1 VKLNVSSGQK
11 RPGIETITKENN
23 MKNKVSIIGAGM
35 TGSTTAHWLAE
46 REIADLVLVDVVEG
60 MPQGKALDL
69 QQALPVIG
77 KDVRVMGSNDYSATA
92 GSDIVVITAGLP
104 RKPGMSR
111 DDLLFANAEIVRKAT
126 EETIKYSPEAIF
138 IILTNPLDAMA
149 YLAMKVAG
157 VAPQRVVG
165 QAGILDS
172 ARMRAFVA
180 MELGVSVENIHCYV
194 LGGHGDEM
202 VPLTRASN
210 VAGVPLE
217 DILPAGR
224 LEAIVDRT
232 RKGGGE
238 IVSLLKTGSAY
249 YAPAAAIAQMA
260 DAILKDKHLIV
271 PASAYLQGEYGLND
285 IFFGVPAQLGRKG
298 VEKVIEYKLSEK
310 ELADLQKSAQ
320 GCAENIAKLK

>member
-1 VKLNVSSGQK
+1 
-11 RPGIETITKENN
+11 

-46 REIADLVLVDVVEG
+46 REIADIVLVDVVEG

-69 QQALPVIG
+69 QEALPVIG
-77 KDVRVMGSNDYSATA
+77 KDVKVTGSNSYEATA
-92 GSDIVVITAGLP
+92 ASDIVVITAGLA

-111 DDLLFANAEIVRKAT
+111 DDLLAANADIVRKAA
-126 EETIKYSPEAIF
+126 EETIRLSPDAIF
-138 IILTNPLDAMA
+138 VILTNPLDVMA
-149 YLAMKVAG
+149 YVAMKATG
-157 VAPQRVVG
+157 VPPYRVVG

-180 MELGVSVENIHCYV
+180 MELGVSVENVHCYV

-202 VPLTRASN
+202 VPLTRHSN
-210 VAGVPLE
+210 VAGIPLQ
-217 DILPAGR
+217 DILPPER

-238 IVSLLKTGSAY
+238 IVALLKSGSAY
-249 YAPAAAIAQMA
+249 YAPAVAVTQMV

-271 PASAYLQGEYGLND
+271 PASAYLQGEYGLNSL
-285 IFFGVPAQLGRKG
+285 FFGVPTQLGRKG
-298 VEKVIEYKLSEK
+298 VEKVFEY
-310 ELADLQKSAQ
+310 ELNEEEMTALQKSAQ
-320 GCAENIAKLK
+320 GIAENITKLQL

>member
-1 VKLNVSSGQK
+1 
-11 RPGIETITKENN
+11 

-46 REIADLVLVDVVEG
+46 REVADLVLVDVVEG

-69 QQALPVIG
+69 QEALPVIG
-77 KDVRVMGSNDYSATA
+77 KDVKVTGSNDYAATA
-92 GSDIVVITAGLP
+92 GSDIIVITAGLP

-126 EETIKYSPEAIF
+126 EATIQHSPDAIY
-138 IILTNPLDAMA
+138 IILTNPLDVMA

-157 VAPQRVVG
+157 VEPHRIVG

-210 VAGVPLE
+210 VAGIPLE
-217 DILPAGR
+217 DILPPDR
-224 LEAIVDRT
+224 LAAIVDRT

-249 YAPAAAIAQMA
+249 YAPAVAVAQMV
-260 DAILKDKHLIV
+260 DAILKDKHLII
-271 PASAYLQGEYGLND
+271 PAAAYLQGEYGLND
-285 IFFGVPAQLGRKG
+285 IFFGVPVQLGRKG
-298 VEKVIEYKLSEK
+298 VEKVFEYRLSEAEK
-310 ELADLQKSAQ
+310 IALHKSAQ
-320 GCAENIAKLK
+320 GVAENIAKLEL